1 MARLL
6 PPSCQVEYASVTAGR
21 MLGDTDQD
29 LRWSEAWLG
38 NCRRLA
44 RMIMAVIA
52 GLLPQAHHCHGRG
65 EHLARPRHAAGGR
78 MVCVCFWPLV
88 TDGLL

>member
-38 NCRRLA
+38 N
-44 RMIMAVIA
+44 
-52 GLLPQAHHCHGRG
+52 H
-65 EHLARPRHAAGGR
+65 
-78 MVCVCFWPLV
+78 
-88 TDGLL
+88 